1 MRELLPARLL
11 LWLLD
16 HVDGLPVSVG
26 CLDNTSGHHH
36 IGLQSLPVVGH
47 AKVALGNHG
56 LESDLLW
63 HRLRLRLYLE
73 RLVRLKLIGLL
84 YDLLLRLSLELGLL
98 INLEKAKNWYYQS
111 LPEESI

>member
-1 MRELLPARLL
+1 MRELLPAWLL

-26 CLDNTSGHHH
+26 CLDNATGHHH
-36 IGLQSLPVVGH
+36 VGLQSLPVVGH
-47 AKVALGNHG
+47 AKVALRNHG
-56 LESDLLW
+56 LESDFLW

-84 YDLLLRLSLELGLL
+84 YDLLLGLSLELGLL
-98 INLEKAKNWYYQS
+98 INL
-111 LPEESI
+111 